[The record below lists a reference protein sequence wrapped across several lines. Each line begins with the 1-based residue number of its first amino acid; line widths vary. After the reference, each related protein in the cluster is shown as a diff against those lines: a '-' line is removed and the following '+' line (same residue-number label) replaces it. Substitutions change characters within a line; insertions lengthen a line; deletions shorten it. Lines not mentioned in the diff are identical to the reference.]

1 MDFLE
6 REKMLDG
13 INAQIEKSN
22 LKLRVLKGGKKD
34 NSNDQ
39 VVNHVQSLI
48 KYLKKSKNSKN
59 SKNEK
64 EKQINFQ
71 IKKMKEIEKYLH
83 TI

>member
-1 MDFLE
+1 MNFLE

-13 INAQIEKSN
+13 INAQIKKSN

-48 KYLKKSKNSKN
+48 KYLKNSKN

-71 IKKMKEIEKYLH
+71 IKKMKEIEKYLN

>member
-1 MDFLE
+1 MNFLE

-13 INAQIEKSN
+13 INAQIKKSN

-48 KYLKKSKNSKN
+48 KYLKNSKN